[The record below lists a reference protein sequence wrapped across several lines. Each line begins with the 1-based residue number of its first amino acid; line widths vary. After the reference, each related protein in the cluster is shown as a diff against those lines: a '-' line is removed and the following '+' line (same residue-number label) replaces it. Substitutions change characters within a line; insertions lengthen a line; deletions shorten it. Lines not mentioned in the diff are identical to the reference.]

1 MEERGVMDK
10 RKLLAHITALQ
21 KQLIRLSS
29 RKGSLTDSEVVSKSE
44 ELDKFIIKYMMLT
57 TERSK

>member
-1 MEERGVMDK
+1 MDK
-10 RKLLAHITALQ
+10 HKLLAHITALQ